1 MHSSLSGSG
10 QDVYHVRFAWC
21 QTVSATVEDD
31 SGDATTL
38 EDDVFEME
46 ESGPGTEA
54 EVTVDDEVG
63 ASTDDDTGMTTDDEA
78 GMIFDEFGA
87 TFHEFEVFSSVQA
100 VKASTP
106 KAANILRVFIIS
118 HPILNSQFQ
127 L

>member
-1 MHSSLSGSG
+1 M
-10 QDVYHVRFAWC
+10 
-21 QTVSATVEDD
+21 SATVEDD

>member
-1 MHSSLSGSG
+1 M
-10 QDVYHVRFAWC
+10 
-21 QTVSATVEDD
+21 SATAEDED
-31 SGDATTL
+31 FAAISLDEDVTTPSML

-63 ASTDDDTGMTTDDEA
+63 VSTDDDTGMTTDDEVEASTDDEA

-106 KAANILRVFIIS
+106 TNANNFKEFINA
-118 HPILNSQFQ
+118 HPF
-127 L
+127 

>member
-1 MHSSLSGSG
+1 M
-10 QDVYHVRFAWC
+10 
-21 QTVSATVEDD
+21 SATAEDD

-106 KAANILRVFIIS
+106 TNANNFKEFINA
-118 HPILNSQFQ
+118 HPF
-127 L
+127 

>member
-1 MHSSLSGSG
+1 M
-10 QDVYHVRFAWC
+10 
-21 QTVSATVEDD
+21 SATAEDED
-31 SGDATTL
+31 FATISLDEDVTTPSML

-63 ASTDDDTGMTTDDEA
+63 VSTDDDTGMTTDDEA

-106 KAANILRVFIIS
+106 TKANNFKLFINA
-118 HPILNSQFQ
+118 HPF
-127 L
+127 

>member
-1 MHSSLSGSG
+1 M
-10 QDVYHVRFAWC
+10 
-21 QTVSATVEDD
+21 SATAEDED
-31 SGDATTL
+31 FAAISLDEDVTTPSML

-106 KAANILRVFIIS
+106 KAANILRVFVIS